1 MSSVNPL
8 HSFTLSPRASA
19 AVGNV
24 KKGKKSQWVSF
35 AILKYDKWM
44 GWYSSVER
52 GKTPEDMRYYQMD
65 SLMEQYNNKCI
76 ECNELKE
83 ELSHYRQAS
92 KPKQSLIS
100 RLFSSS
106 DE

>member
-8 HSFTLSPRASA
+8 HSFTLSPRASS

-35 AILKYDKWM
+35 AILKYDKWL
-44 GWYSSVER
+44 GWFESVDR
-52 GKTPEDMRYYQMD
+52 AKTPEDMRYYQMD
-65 SLMEQYNNKCI
+65 ELMEAFNNKCL
-76 ECNELKE
+76 ELQTIKE
-83 ELSHYRQAS
+83 ELNQYRQAS
-92 KPKQSLIS
+92 KPKRSLIS
-100 RLFSSS
+100 RLFLSN